1 MPFRGE
7 FFLAWKYLKPQKSL
21 LSLLTYTS
29 ILGPLLGVAVL
40 IVVMSVMNG
49 MPRTFVES
57 LKEYNP
63 HLTLVAEK
71 PIPFADELVE
81 YIQKTY
87 KITASPVSPLDVF
100 IQKDQHVQAY
110 PCKGIYPIMDKRYD
124 EVINKYGMKSNLGR
138 ALKKNEALLS
148 INLGLGGRY
157 KIGDTI
163 ILHSPARY
171 KEAVKSQVD
180 GKMKRIN
187 MNSAK
192 EFTIAGFYNVQYSK
206 IDKKYIIIHQ
216 DSANEML
223 SLSWGD
229 AKTVEMTLSDPALA
243 QEYMEKM
250 KKDPKLKDFKYIPW
264 QDKSDGIYKRIQ
276 QEKLQMSWV
285 LMLIMAAAAVGIG
298 ACIFSLVVQKTKEIG
313 ILKATGVSPFSIITI
328 FLSQGLFIGV
338 AGSLLGYLS
347 GITILEYRFKIIAFL
362 GKFDEGL
369 RNLQN
374 VPVYKDPGDIN
385 FILWGAIGICLI
397 AAIIPAIIAASIN
410 PVKALQGGS

>member
-21 LSLLTYTS
+21 LTLLTYTS
-29 ILGPLLGVAVL
+29 VLGPLLGVAVL

-49 MPRTFVES
+49 MPRQFVES

-63 HLTLVAEK
+63 HLTLEAKTPVEY
-71 PIPFADELVE
+71 ADELVE
-81 YIQKTY
+81 YIEKTY
-87 KITASPVSPLDVF
+87 KVTASPVSPLEVF
-100 IQKDQHVQAY
+100 IQKNQHIQAF
-110 PCKGIYPIMDKRYD
+110 PCKGIYPPMDKRYD
-124 EVINKYGMKSNLGR
+124 DLMSEHRIRFNLGR
-138 ALKKNEALLS
+138 NLKPNEALLS
-148 INLGLGGRY
+148 INTAMSGRY
-157 KIGDTI
+157 RVGDKI

-171 KEAVKSQVD
+171 KEAIKSQVD

-192 EFTIAGFYNVQYSK
+192 EFTIAGFYNVNFSK
-206 IDKKYIIIHQ
+206 IDKEFIIVHQ

-223 SLSWGD
+223 SLDWGA
-229 AKTVEMTLSDPALA
+229 AKTIEITLEDPSQAKD
-243 QEYMEKM
+243 YKEKM
-250 KKDPKLKDFKYIPW
+250 KLDPKLKNFEYTQW
-264 QDKSDGIYKRIQ
+264 EDKSDGIYKRIQ

-285 LMLIMAAAAVGIG
+285 LMLIMGAAGIGIG

-313 ILKATGVSPFSIITI
+313 ILKATGVSPFSIIMI

-338 AGSLLGYLS
+338 AGSLLGYVS
-347 GITILEYRFKIIAFL
+347 GVTVLNYRFQIISFL
-362 GKFDEGL
+362 GKFDAGM

-374 VPVYKDPGDIN
+374 VPVFKDPNDIN